1 MYNTLREILQ
11 ERYADNRLLYL
22 RALYLN
28 VEVGPFTPD
37 PVEGMYAIDNYKSG
51 DITYDEAIAHINKNR
66 LKKFDLQQYND
77 DWQEYLNL
85 CEKEIID
92 EKNRRDNQTKI

>member
-1 MYNTLREILQ
+1 MFDVLRDVLKR
-11 ERYADNRLLYL
+11 RYADNRLLYL

-28 VEVGPFTPD
+28 VEVGPYTPD
-37 PVEGMYAIDNYKSG
+37 PVEGWYATSNFKSG
-51 DITYDEAIAHINKNR
+51 DITYDEAIAHIAKNR

-85 CEKEIID
+85 CEKEIN
-92 EKNRRDNQTKI
+92 EEQSKR